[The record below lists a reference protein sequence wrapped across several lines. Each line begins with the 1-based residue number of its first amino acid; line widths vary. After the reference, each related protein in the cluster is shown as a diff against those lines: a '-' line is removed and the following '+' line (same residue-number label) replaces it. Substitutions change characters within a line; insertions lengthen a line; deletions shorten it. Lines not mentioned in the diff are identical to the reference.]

1 MRYAAVILLTGVII
15 YMVRAWKDSEW
26 PFAETAKAKA

>member
-1 MRYAAVILLTGVII
+1 VVILLTGVII

-26 PFAETAKAKA
+26 PFAGTPVRAAGS

>member
-1 MRYAAVILLTGVII
+1 VILLTGVII

-26 PFAETAKAKA
+26 PFAGNAAKP